1 MISMKVEEVNSFKE
15 FFDEL
20 DEEFLIKLHL
30 EDPYNLHRLC
40 VMYSLDLQMEKEE
53 IANESFSNR
62 RGMC

>member
-30 EDPYNLHRLC
+30 ADPYNLHRLC

-53 IANESFSNR
+53 ITNESFNNR

>member
-1 MISMKVEEVNSFKE
+1 MDTEIEEVNSFRE

-30 EDPYNLHRLC
+30 ADPYNLHRLC

>member
-30 EDPYNLHRLC
+30 ADPYNLHRLC

-53 IANESFSNR
+53 ITNESFSNR

>member
-1 MISMKVEEVNSFKE
+1 MKVEEVNSFKE

-30 EDPYNLHRLC
+30 ADPYNLHRLC

-53 IANESFSNR
+53 IANESFNNR

>member
-1 MISMKVEEVNSFKE
+1 MISMKVEEANSFKE

-30 EDPYNLHRLC
+30 ADPYNLHRLC